1 MPDEPG
7 KPPSDPP
14 QGSATSEGSGGGLLG
29 QDEIEAL
36 LNQTQD
42 AVDSL
47 AEAEAPPAQ
56 APPPA
61 APPAVA
67 PPVATSPPVDQPAA
81 QPFVLEDL
89 KPEGVSESV
98 SSLDMLRDVELNL
111 QIELGRTQMFVE
123 DVLRLRRGSVVALE
137 KLAGDPVDV
146 YANGHL
152 IARGE
157 VLVLNEN
164 FCVRIT
170 EIVSPAAKLAA
181 G

>member
-7 KPPSDPP
+7 KPPSDPS
-14 QGSATSEGSGGGLLG
+14 QGGATSEGSGGGLLG

-47 AEAEAPPAQ
+47 AEAEAPP
-56 APPPA
+56 PA

-67 PPVATSPPVDQPAA
+67 PPSATSPPVDQPAA

-89 KPEGVSESV
+89 KPEGISESV

-137 KLAGDPVDV
+137 KLAGDPVDI

>member
-7 KPPSDPP
+7 KPPSDPS
-14 QGSATSEGSGGGLLG
+14 QGSATSEGNDGGLLG

-47 AEAEAPPAQ
+47 AEAEAPPAT
-56 APPPA
+56 

-67 PPVATSPPVDQPAA
+67 PPAATPPPATSPPVDQPMA

-89 KPEGVSESV
+89 KPEGNPESV
-98 SSLDMLRDVELNL
+98 SSLEMLRDVDLNL

-146 YANGHL
+146 YVNGHL

-164 FCVRIT
+164 FCVRII